1 MLPDRVPLM
10 VLSGVPLFPH
20 SLLPLH
26 IFEPRYRAML
36 AHALAGER
44 MFAVATPRPGV
55 AEARRPRDLFPAA
68 GIGLVRACVGNA
80 DGTSQLILQGVARV
94 RFTEFVQERPFFI
107 ARFETLNSEDDEG
120 TTVETEALGVKVM
133 ELCERFREERG
144 VDLPPPLQTH
154 ALHLADPDL
163 LVDLV
168 GANPYYLPDPLTR
181 QQILETTPAP
191 ARLRLLIGL
200 LTTELDE
207 DED

>member
-1 MLPDRVPLM
+1 M

-44 MFAVATPRPGV
+44 MFAVATSRPGV
-55 AEARRPRDLFPAA
+55 EEARRPADIFPVA
-68 GIGLVRACVGNA
+68 GVGLVRACVGNA
-80 DGTSQLILQGVARV
+80 DGTSQLILQGVTRV
-94 RFTEFVQERPFFI
+94 RFTQFVQERPFFI
-107 ARFETLNSEDDEG
+107 ARVEALTSDQDEG
-120 TTVETEALGVKVM
+120 VTVETEALGVKVM

-168 GANPYYLPDPLTR
+168 GANPHYLPDPLAR
-181 QQILETTPAP
+181 QKILETTPAP

-207 DED
+207 DAEE

>member
-1 MLPDRVPLM
+1 M

-20 SLLPLH
+20 ALLPLH

-44 MFAVATPRPGV
+44 MFAVATARPGV
-55 AEARRPRDLFPAA
+55 SEARRPAHIFPVA
-68 GIGLVRACVGNA
+68 GVGLVRACVGNP
-80 DGTSQLILQGVARV
+80 DGTSQLILQGLTRV
-94 RFTEFVQERPFFI
+94 RFTEFVQEKPFFI
-107 ARFETLNSEDDEG
+107 ARIEPLTSDGDEG
-120 TTVETEALGVKVM
+120 ATVETEALGVKVM

-154 ALHLADPDL
+154 ALHLAEPDL

-168 GANPYYLPDPLTR
+168 GANPHYLPDPMAR
-181 QQILETTPAP
+181 QKVLETTPAP

-200 LTTELDE
+200 LTTVLAE
-207 DED
+207 DEE

>member
-1 MLPDRVPLM
+1 MLPDHVPLM
-10 VLSGVPLFPH
+10 VLSGLPLFPH

-55 AEARRPRDLFPAA
+55 TEARRPGQLFPAA
-68 GIGLVRACVGNA
+68 GVGLVRACVGNA

-94 RFTEFVQERPFFI
+94 RFTEFVQEQPFFI
-107 ARFETLNSEDDEG
+107 ARVEPLTADPESEG
-120 TTVETEALGVKVM
+120 ATVETEALGVKVM

-154 ALHLADPDL
+154 ALHLGEPDL

-168 GANPYYLPDPLTR
+168 GANPHYLPDPLAR
-181 QQILETTPAP
+181 QKVLETTPAP

-200 LTTELDE
+200 MTTELDE
-207 DED
+207 D